1 MNICKKCK
9 NEIQSDYCPYCGHP
23 QEIER
28 INGRYIISEIGSVLN
43 FHKGIFHTIRELL
56 IRPGQ
61 NIRQFISED
70 RSRLVKPIM
79 FILICSLTSTI
90 FEQIFEFK
98 NEYIDFH
105 VEFNDSSDSV
115 MSLIFQWISQNYG
128 YSNILIS
135 VFVAI
140 WIKIF
145 YRKYDYNFYEI
156 LILLLFVN
164 GMQMLMFSFLGI
176 LEGLT
181 KTPILSFGT
190 YFVFIYAF
198 WAIAQF
204 FDKRKML
211 NYLKAP
217 ISYFLGMITFFL
229 VALGIGLII
238 DLIK

>member
-1 MNICKKCK
+1 MNICKKC
-9 NEIQSDYCPYCGHP
+9 ESEFQSKYCPNCGHP
-23 QEIER
+23 QKFER
-28 INGRYIISEIGSVLN
+28 INGRYIISEIGSVFN
-43 FHKGIFHTIRELL
+43 FQKGIFRTIRELL

-70 RSRLVKPIM
+70 RSRLVKPIL
-79 FILICSLTSTI
+79 FILICSLTYTV
-90 FEQIFEFK
+90 FVQIFDFK
-98 NEYIDFH
+98 DAYIDLH
-105 VEFNDSSDSV
+105 IEINDSDSA
-115 MSLIFQWISQNYG
+115 MSLIIQWITQNYG
-128 YSNILIS
+128 YLNIIMA

-156 LILLLFVN
+156 LILLLFVS
-164 GMQMLMFSFLGI
+164 GMQILMFSLLGA
-176 LEGLT
+176 LESLT
-181 KTPILSFGT
+181 KTSILSFGT
-190 YFVFIYAF
+190 YIVLIYAF

-217 ISYFLGMITFFL
+217 ISYFLGLITFFL
-229 VALGIGLII
+229 VALGIGLLI

>member
-1 MNICKKCK
+1 MNSCKKCK

-28 INGRYIISEIGSVLN
+28 INGSYLISEIGSILN
-43 FHKGIFHTIRELL
+43 FQKGIFHTIKELL

-79 FILICSLTSTI
+79 FIIICSLTYTI
-90 FEQIFEFK
+90 FKQIFEFK
-98 NEYIDFH
+98 DGYIDLQFD
-105 VEFNDSSDSV
+105 DSDPAIR
-115 MSLIFQWISQNYG
+115 LIFQWITQNYG
-128 YSNILIS
+128 YSNILMS

-145 YRKYDYNFYEI
+145 YKKYDYNFYEI
-156 LILLLFVN
+156 LIMLLFVS
-164 GMQMLMFSFLGI
+164 GMEMLMFSFFGA
-176 LEGLT
+176 LESLT

-190 YFVFIYAF
+190 FFVLIYAF
-198 WAIAQF
+198 WATGQF
-204 FDKRKML
+204 FDKRKIL

-217 ISYFLGMITFFL
+217 VSYFLGFITFFL
-229 VALGIGLII
+229 VALGIGILI

>member
-43 FHKGIFHTIRELL
+43 FQKGIFHTIKELL

-79 FILICSLTSTI
+79 FILICSLTYTI

-98 NEYIDFH
+98 DEYIDFH
-105 VEFNDSSDSV
+105 VEFNDSDSV

-128 YSNILIS
+128 YSNILMS

-156 LILLLFVN
+156 LILLLFVS
-164 GMQMLMFSFLGI
+164 GMQMLTSSFLGV
-176 LEGLT
+176 LGSLT
-181 KTPILSFGT
+181 KIPILSFGT
-190 YFVFIYAF
+190 YIVLIYVF
-198 WAIAQF
+198 WATAQF
-204 FDKRKML
+204 FDKSKML

-217 ISYFLGMITFFL
+217 ISYFLGSITFFL
-229 VALGIGLII
+229 VAIGIGLLI

>member
-23 QEIER
+23 QEIKR
-28 INGRYIISEIGSVLN
+28 INSRYITSEIGSVLN
-43 FHKGIFHTIRELL
+43 FQKGIFHTIKELL

-79 FILICSLTSTI
+79 FILICSLTYTI

-98 NEYIDFH
+98 NVYLDFH
-105 VEFNDSSDSV
+105 VESNDSDSV
-115 MSLIFQWISQNYG
+115 MRLIFQWIGQNYG
-128 YSNILIS
+128 YSNILMS

-145 YRKYDYNFYEI
+145 YRKYDYNFYEV
-156 LILLLFVN
+156 LILLLFVS
-164 GMQMLMFSFLGI
+164 GMQMLMATFLGI
-176 LEGLT
+176 LESLT
-181 KTPILSFGT
+181 KIPILSFGF
-190 YFVFIYAF
+190 YIVLAYAF
-198 WAIAQF
+198 WATAQF
-204 FDKRKML
+204 FDKRKIL

-217 ISYFLGMITFFL
+217 ISYFLRSITFFL
-229 VALGIGLII
+229 IALGIGLLI

>member
-23 QEIER
+23 QEIKR

-43 FHKGIFHTIRELL
+43 FQKGIFHTIKELL

-79 FILICSLTSTI
+79 FLLICSLTYTI

-98 NEYIDFH
+98 NGYIDFQ
-105 VEFNDSSDSV
+105 FDGSDQAI
-115 MSLIFQWISQNYG
+115 SLIFQWITKNYG
-128 YSNILIS
+128 YSNILMS

-156 LILLLFVN
+156 LIMLLFIN
-164 GMQMLMFSFLGI
+164 GMQMLMASLLGV
-176 LEGLT
+176 LEGVI
-181 KTPILSFGT
+181 KIPILSSGI
-190 YFVFIYAF
+190 YFVLIYVFCATG
-198 WAIAQF
+198 QF
-204 FDKRKML
+204 FDKRKIL

-217 ISYFLGMITFFL
+217 VSYFLGFTTFIL
-229 VALGIGLII
+229 VALGIGILI
-238 DLIK
+238 DLMK